1 MASYDISALSTYVDQ
16 QRLPLIGKAVLGG
29 KTIKMATLQSGV
41 KGTAALNL
49 INTSIVFGNG
59 AACGWNEA
67 GSAALSQRNLVAGH
81 FKVNMSVC
89 DKSLLDYWAGYQ
101 VRVAAGQKSFPF
113 EEDFTNNLAINISKE
128 LDRAIWNGDTSS
140 SDTTLVRMN
149 GIIKNLGSD
158 AVAVT
163 VATSDTYL
171 TAVEKV
177 VKAIPAAVAA
187 KDDVVIFCAPEFL
200 TAYKLALVNANLYH
214 YKADE
219 PSDEQLIPGTNIKL
233 VGVVGLVGI
242 KKLVALSLS
251 NLFVGVDMMNDEEK
265 FDVWYSQDN
274 REFRV
279 AVEFNAAANV
289 AYPGEVV
296 VGTYTTIA

>member
-1 MASYDISALSTYVDQ
+1 MASYDISTLSTYVDE

-29 KTIKMATLQSGV
+29 KTIKLAQLQSGV

-49 INTSIVFGNG
+49 INTSVVFGNG

-67 GSAALSQRNLVAGH
+67 GAAALSQRNLVAGH

-89 DKSLLDYWAGYQ
+89 DKALLNYWAGYQ
-101 VRVAAGQKSFPF
+101 VRVAAGQKNFPF
-113 EEDFTNNLAINISKE
+113 EEDFTNSLAENISKE
-128 LDRAIWNGDTSS
+128 LDRAIWNGDTTS
-140 SDTTLVRMN
+140 SDTTLVRMD

-163 VATSDTYL
+163 IATSDTYL
-171 TAVEKV
+171 SAVQKV
-177 VKAIPAAVAA
+177 VKSIPAAVAA
-187 KDDVVIFCAPEFL
+187 KDDVVIFCSPEFL
-200 TAYKLALVNANLYH
+200 TAYKLALVNANLFH
-214 YKADE
+214 YEADSA
-219 PSDEQLIPGTNIKL
+219 SDEQKIPGTNIRL
-233 VGVVGLVGI
+233 IGVVGLVGI
-242 KKLVALSLS
+242 KKLVAVSLS

-265 FDVWYSQDN
+265 FDIWYSQDN